1 MVGDKKGKD
10 KNCFSTPARFLQ
22 PRRGSGRGELL
33 FPDSTRGVQRNPDIM
48 CEFGFGFRQ
57 KTGFGSKLV
66 PFNLRTS
73 SEPQFY
79 RQTDKDG

>member
-1 MVGDKKGKD
+1 
-10 KNCFSTPARFLQ
+10 
-22 PRRGSGRGELL
+22 LL